1 MSQLLTNIASIVDG
15 KTKGCPGMS
24 LEGFPSPVIP
34 NAGFEAVKG
43 WDPVTGFGTPRYDKL
58 QKLAV

>member
-1 MSQLLTNIASIVDG
+1 
-15 KTKGCPGMS
+15 MS

-34 NAGFEAVKG
+34 NAGFEAVQG